1 LPLMTSLRYKENRK
15 KPAQFACVEC
25 GFSEN
30 ADLVGAI
37 NIRGESELANCA
49 RARIVQLRFQATG
62 TERERQ

>member
-1 LPLMTSLRYKENRK
+1 
-15 KPAQFACVEC
+15 
-25 GFSEN
+25 
-30 ADLVGAI
+30 LVGAI